1 MAKSTVKS
9 SDLDFNNIKGR
20 LKTYFQSKSE
30 FNDYDFEASGLSNV
44 LDVLAYNTHINALTA
59 NFSLNE
65 SFLST
70 AQLRSSVVSHAQ
82 TLGYQIRSRTAAR
95 AIVNLSVNMS
105 GVVGRPLQ
113 LALVAGTTF
122 TSSIDGTTYT
132 FRTRDTYYAR
142 DNGTG
147 LYNFLTTDGSNEIP
161 IFEGTEKT
169 KTFFVG
175 EKDER
180 QIYIIPDQTIDTS
193 TSIVR
198 VYETASSTDFIT
210 YTPLSLAIDVG
221 ANSTHFQIVESPNG
235 TYELNFGDGTSFG
248 KSPEPGEKVVVTYL
262 SCVGAAAN
270 NGTVFSPTAD
280 VNVNGVDYTLL
291 CTTATESSGGS
302 AKQSIES
309 IRQLAPIA
317 YAAQKRLVTALDYK
331 GMIESNF
338 PQVRDAAVWS
348 GDQNIPKDYGSVYI
362 SLNFNA
368 GTSTSV
374 ASAVKSAI
382 VNNYTDNLSVMSM
395 TTKFVDPKDVFLE
408 LDSQFNFDPALTGF
422 TIGAIEEQVFK
433 FMATFFQNNL
443 NTFNTPFRRS
453 NLTTEI
459 DSLDKSILSTR
470 IQVRV
475 QMILNVVANET
486 VTETIFFPMKIASP
500 DDIFHR
506 VESQTFEFNGIIGL
520 IKNKLSSTT
529 LQIFDLD
536 GNILLDNVGEYN
548 AQTGAVEIVGFNPS
562 AITGGGNFL
571 KIRVVPENE
580 SFISPLRN
588 YIIKLD
594 TTKSSATAII
604 DRQTPSLEVNI

>member
-20 LKTYFQSKSE
+20 LKTFFQSKTE

-82 TLGYQIRSRTAAR
+82 TLGYQIRSRTASR

-113 LALVAGTTF
+113 LALVSGTTF

-147 LYNFLTTDGSNEIP
+147 LYNFLTTEGSNEIP
-161 IFEGTEKT
+161 IFEGIEKT

-180 QIYIIPDQTIDTS
+180 QIYIIPDETIDTS

-210 YTPLSLAIDVG
+210 YTPLSLAIDVNQ
-221 ANSTHFQIVESPNG
+221 NSTHFQVVESPNG

-262 SCVGAAAN
+262 SCVGSPAN

-291 CTTATESSGGS
+291 CTTVTESSGGA

-317 YAAQKRLVTALDYK
+317 YASQKRLVTALDYK

-348 GDQNIPKDYGSVYI
+348 GDQNIPKDYGAVYI
-362 SLNFNA
+362 ALNFKA

-374 ASAVKSAI
+374 QASVKNAI

-395 TTKFVDPKDVFLE
+395 TTKFIDPKDVFLE
-408 LDSQFNFDPALTGF
+408 LDTQFNFDPALTGF

-433 FMATFFQNNL
+433 FMATFFQSNL

-459 DSLDKSILSTR
+459 DALDKSILSTR

-536 GNILLDNVGEYN
+536 GNVLLDNVGQYN
-548 AQTGAVEIVGFNPS
+548 PQTGAVEIVGFNPS
-562 AITGGGNFL
+562 AITGGGNFV

-594 TTKSSATAII
+594 TTKSSATAVI

>member
-20 LKTYFQSKSE
+20 LKTFFQSKSE

-82 TLGYQIRSRTAAR
+82 TLGYEIRSRTASR
-95 AIVNLSVNMS
+95 AIVNLSANLS

-113 LALVAGTTF
+113 IALVSGTTF
-122 TSSIDGTTYT
+122 TSSVDGTTYT
-132 FRTRDTYYAR
+132 FRTRDTHYAR

-147 LYNFLTTDGSNEIP
+147 VYNFLTSSGSNEIP
-161 IFEGTEKT
+161 VFEGVEKT

-180 QIYIIPDQTIDTS
+180 QIYVIPDKTIDTA
-193 TSIVR
+193 TAIVR
-198 VYETASSTDFIT
+198 VYETASSTDFVT
-210 YTPLSLAIDVG
+210 YTPLSLAIDVNE
-221 ANSTHFQIVESPNG
+221 NSTHFQISESPNG

-248 KSPEPGEKVVVTYL
+248 KSPEPGEKVVITYL

-270 NGTVFSPTAD
+270 NGTVFSPSTD
-280 VNVNGVDYTLL
+280 ISINGVDYTLL
-291 CTTATESSGGS
+291 CTTTTESSGGS
-302 AKQSIES
+302 SKQSIES

-331 GMIESNF
+331 GMIESSF

-348 GDQNIPKDYGSVYI
+348 GDQNIPKDYGSVYV

-374 ASAVKSAI
+374 KSTVKSAI

-433 FMATFFQNNL
+433 FMSTFFQNNL

-459 DSLDKSILSTR
+459 DALDKSILSTR

-486 VTETIFFPMKIASP
+486 VTETINFPMKIASP
-500 DDIFHR
+500 DDVFHR
-506 VESQTFEFNGIIGL
+506 VESQTFEFNGIIGI
-520 IKNKLSSTT
+520 IKNRLASTT

-536 GNILLDNVGEYN
+536 GNILLDNVGQYN
-548 AQTGAVEIVGFNPS
+548 PQTGAVDIVGFNPS

-571 KIRVVPENE
+571 KIRAVPENE
-580 SFISPLRN
+580 SFVSPLRN

-594 TTKSSATAII
+594 TTKSSATALI

>member
-280 VNVNGVDYTLL
+280 VSVNGVDYTLL
-291 CTTATESSGGS
+291 CTTVTESSGGS

-348 GDQNIPKDYGSVYI
+348 GDENIPKDYGSVYI

-408 LDSQFNFDPALTGF
+408 LDAQFNFDPALTGF

-453 NLTTEI
+453 NITTEI

-536 GNILLDNVGEYN
+536 GNILLDNVGQYN
-548 AQTGAVEIVGFNPS
+548 PQTGAVEIVGFNPS

-571 KIRVVPENE
+571 KIRVIPENE